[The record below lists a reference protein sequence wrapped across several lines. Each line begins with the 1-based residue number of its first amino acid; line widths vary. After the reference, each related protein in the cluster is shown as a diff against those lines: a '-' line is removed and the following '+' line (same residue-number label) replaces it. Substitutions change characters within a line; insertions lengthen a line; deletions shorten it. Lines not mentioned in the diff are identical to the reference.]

1 MNTAVTE
8 AELNQA
14 RRNQEFTNAPLGIG
28 KCAFR
33 HPEVSIF
40 PVRYAL
46 DESPHSKGSNQGPN
60 PLPKGWTGKLP
71 ALHTRSYTLRQ
82 LRDGWLYVWNSSD
95 QTFHEYQV
103 SGERFTRHL
112 WTDVQLYQDARHNP
126 SETQPYLLYPR
137 RSQLRIAYSPV
148 QWTWRMC
155 ELMRSNP
162 AAQSRW
168 MRALDLPAYCASGK
182 TEHGGDIT
190 ELGNDV
196 ADIYV
201 FGASAPTFT
210 STLLPTTA
218 GEPGQPYKPA
228 FEEALVRGRVPE
240 QDTALYIALDDPLAL
255 IDDLSMNLS
264 GRLQEQQQ
272 FDSVHQASLE
282 SALAVERLCGFDT
295 EAFFPKTL
303 HDPLQRQAY
312 SDDLYRLLGT
322 FDELERAKDMVPA
335 EEEQLVM
342 MGAAKEVSAAQARF
356 KQTWGH
362 LPAHADWQ
370 AALEE
375 WNAKRLWRED
385 VRFDD
390 LRRYLSEVRVEAQQ
404 LQAHCQRSEADL
416 LTWLNRLSPSAEAVY
431 HDTCN
436 REQARQLL
444 ETAHMLYTL
453 LGNGQQGQQWLCQQA
468 ERPSTLFGLALFN
481 FNAELASLIRTLSHN
496 FTTYG
501 TLDDQGRQGDGS
513 SGALTPSSSG
523 DATSM
528 TTRVNELKA
537 VFDLE
542 SVRSSRLYQTLSS
555 VTREAMSSLIEVAN
569 HQAREA
575 WHGLSGLLL
584 PAMKQHTAFALVATQ
599 VLIST
604 EIASTTQLLFNPAY
618 PRAFQAWLLHVQA
631 LNNQIAGV
639 KRVLHT
645 PGRVHDQRAARRSL
659 QILEQQRQA
668 RFLERPIQIIA
679 KASGSTRL
687 EVSLWQI
694 NHWFENLGQNEVTA
708 QLKLLGTREY
718 LTRTKTWMAQN
729 LGSALPTVLVGLN
742 AWNLWSSAQQAQND
756 GQFTADEWRVMGANA
771 AYAGNALAALWV
783 GPAWS
788 RAGGMVGKLSDETRK
803 VAQASYS
810 AWLAKYKAASAG
822 SAQAAT
828 ANEFATVSKGLIL
841 RTVTWAALGA
851 VAAGLEAWQISED
864 IGRATSEEEE
874 KLLTWKLRI
883 VKGMGLVSTGQLIGA
898 GLGYWLS
905 FSWVMST
912 PVTIIIALLGI
923 AYFLV
928 SMAANRFKR
937 EGLRLWLYRCS
948 WGRGS
953 IPEWRGDGNHL
964 KQMHAL
970 LETLQRPTVV
980 GRAFY
985 KDGERALR
993 RWLGFWVQIQV
1004 PTALAGKELTLQ
1016 PTVVNRWTLE
1026 ENLTDFE
1033 HNRFYDQFLNGHW
1046 VDPKLLGELPSV
1058 PGNSLS
1064 LSDFT
1069 YTPQDQHRLWQVWI
1083 NDPTDNPLL
1092 EMEVKYP
1099 SGVWQGS
1106 SGHSYMFRLALKW
1119 AASEADRVKSAVSG
1133 ELREKDSVVIYS
1145 QSSKL
1150 TKLVVPNSSGG

>member
-1 MNTAVTE
+1 
-8 AELNQA
+8 
-14 RRNQEFTNAPLGIG
+14 
-28 KCAFR
+28 
-33 HPEVSIF
+33 
-40 PVRYAL
+40 
-46 DESPHSKGSNQGPN
+46 
-60 PLPKGWTGKLP
+60 
-71 ALHTRSYTLRQ
+71 
-82 LRDGWLYVWNSSD
+82 
-95 QTFHEYQV
+95 
-103 SGERFTRHL
+103 
-112 WTDVQLYQDARHNP
+112 
-126 SETQPYLLYPR
+126 
-137 RSQLRIAYSPV
+137 
-148 QWTWRMC
+148 
-155 ELMRSNP
+155 
-162 AAQSRW
+162 
-168 MRALDLPAYCASGK
+168 
-182 TEHGGDIT
+182 
-190 ELGNDV
+190 
-196 ADIYV
+196 
-201 FGASAPTFT
+201 
-210 STLLPTTA
+210 
-218 GEPGQPYKPA
+218 
-228 FEEALVRGRVPE
+228 
-240 QDTALYIALDDPLAL
+240 
-255 IDDLSMNLS
+255 
-264 GRLQEQQQ
+264 
-272 FDSVHQASLE
+272 
-282 SALAVERLCGFDT
+282 
-295 EAFFPKTL
+295 
-303 HDPLQRQAY
+303 
-312 SDDLYRLLGT
+312 
-322 FDELERAKDMVPA
+322 
-335 EEEQLVM
+335 
-342 MGAAKEVSAAQARF
+342 
-356 KQTWGH
+356 
-362 LPAHADWQ
+362 
-370 AALEE
+370 
-375 WNAKRLWRED
+375 
-385 VRFDD
+385 
-390 LRRYLSEVRVEAQQ
+390 
-404 LQAHCQRSEADL
+404 
-416 LTWLNRLSPSAEAVY
+416 
-431 HDTCN
+431 
-436 REQARQLL
+436 
-444 ETAHMLYTL
+444 
-453 LGNGQQGQQWLCQQA
+453 
-468 ERPSTLFGLALFN
+468 
-481 FNAELASLIRTLSHN
+481 
-496 FTTYG
+496 
-501 TLDDQGRQGDGS
+501 
-513 SGALTPSSSG
+513 
-523 DATSM
+523 M

-542 SVRSSRLYQTLSS
+542 SVRNSRLYQAVSS

-645 PGRVHDQRAARRSL
+645 PGQVYDQRAARRSL

-694 NHWFENLGQNEVTA
+694 NQWFENLGQNEVTA

-718 LTRTKTWMAQN
+718 LTRTKAWMAQN

-742 AWNLWSSAQQAQND
+742 AWNLWNSAQQAQND

-788 RAGGMVGKLSDETRK
+788 RAGGMVGPLGKDILK
-803 VAQASYS
+803 VAQAGYS
-810 AWLAKYKAASAG
+810 AWLGNAKNAASGGAE
-822 SAQAAT
+822 AAV
-828 ANEFATVSKGLIL
+828 ANEFATVSKGLLL

-864 IGRATSEEEE
+864 AEKATSKEESA
-874 KLLTWKLRI
+874 LLWTKFG
-883 VKGMGLVSTGQLIGA
+883 VVFGMSATAVSQLVGA

-993 RWLGFWVQIQV
+993 RWLGFWVQIQE
-1004 PTALAGKELTLQ
+1004 PAALAGKELTLQ

-1058 PGNSLS
+1058 PGSSLS

-1099 SGVWQGS
+1099 SGMWQGS
-1106 SGHSYMFRLALKW
+1106 NGHSYMFRLALKW
-1119 AASEADRVKSAVSG
+1119 AASEADRVSEATSG

-1145 QSSKL
+1145 QCSSL
-1150 TKLVVPNSSGG
+1150 IKLVVPNSSVG